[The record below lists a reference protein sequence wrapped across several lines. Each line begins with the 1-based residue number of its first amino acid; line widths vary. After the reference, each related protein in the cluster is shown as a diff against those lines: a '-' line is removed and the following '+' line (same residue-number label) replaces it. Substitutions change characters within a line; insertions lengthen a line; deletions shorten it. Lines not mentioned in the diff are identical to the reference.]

1 MGYLLRT
8 WLDMCR
14 LRAAPQQLPASPRL
28 LWLALL
34 FYSLVGVAV
43 ALPGSGWSM
52 ALLLTLLDLGVM
64 AGLTGLVL
72 WATGKPVRFN
82 QTLSALAGTGA
93 LLGLL
98 AVPLVLTVPD
108 PVPAWAGLLWLG
120 VLFWS
125 LAVRGHI
132 LRHALEISFGMGLL
146 VSAGYA
152 LVLIWLVRWW
162 FPAPVP
168 G

>member
-14 LRAAPQQLPASPRL
+14 LRAAPQQVPASPWL
-28 LWLALL
+28 LGLALVC
-34 FYSLVGVAV
+34 YSLVGIAV

-52 ALLLTLLDLGVM
+52 ALLLTVLDLAVL

-72 WATGKPVRFN
+72 SVTGKLARLN

-98 AVPLVLTVPD
+98 AVPLVLTAPE
-108 PVPAWAGLLWLG
+108 PVPAWAGLLWL
-120 VLFWS
+120 VILFWS

-132 LRHALEISFGMGLL
+132 LRHALDIPFGMGLL
-146 VSAGYA
+146 LSAGYA

-162 FPAPVP
+162 LPAPVP

>member
-1 MGYLLRT
+1 MGYLLRI

-14 LRAAPQQLPASPRL
+14 LRATPQQVPASSVL
-28 LWLALL
+28 LALAL
-34 FYSLVGVAV
+34 GFYVLVGIVV

-52 ALLLTLLDLGVM
+52 AMLLTLLDLVVL
-64 AGLTGLVL
+64 AGITALVLRLTGK
-72 WATGKPVRFN
+72 AARFN

-98 AVPLVLTVPD
+98 AVPLVLVAPD
-108 PVPAWAGLLWLG
+108 PVPAWAGLAWLAI
-120 VLFWS
+120 LFWS

-132 LRHALEISFGMGLL
+132 LRHALEIPFGMGLL
-146 VSAGYA
+146 LSAGYA

-162 FPAPVP
+162 LPAP